1 MTRWPGEGGEAFC
14 AAPPSEASAIRPGE
28 SDSSGAG
35 LGIGLMFNPSLL
47 QYLRSDLGS
56 LDYLEIIPDTFWTD
70 FGPTRNR
77 RFVEIEPYVDVLD
90 WTAERVPVVAHHLG
104 LSLGTED
111 AFDVC
116 YLKQLV
122 QWQQRYRFPWHSDH
136 LSVARVPGSGRLEH
150 AGVGIPVVFDGEMLD
165 LMSTRIA
172 EVQSTISVPL
182 LVENSVYFLAIP
194 EQEYT
199 EPQFLNE
206 LTERTGCGLLL
217 DLHNLYANGRNHRFD
232 PLRFLD
238 ELDLQR
244 VVEIH
249 IAGGSEFAGMWTDS
263 HSGPCPEPV
272 WQLLDSVLP
281 RTPALRGVTFEFHHS
296 YYPVLGEDGIRSQ
309 LGRARS
315 SWNRLRS

>member
-1 MTRWPGEGGEAFC
+1 
-14 AAPPSEASAIRPGE
+14 
-28 SDSSGAG
+28 
-35 LGIGLMFNPSLL
+35 MFNPSLL
-47 QYLRSDLGS
+47 QYLRSSLSS

-70 FGPTRNR
+70 FGPTRDS

-90 WTAERVPVVAHHLG
+90 WTAERMPVVAHHLG

-111 AFDVC
+111 AFEAG
-116 YLKQLV
+116 YLEQLGR
-122 QWQQRYRFPWHSDH
+122 WQGRYGFPWHSDH

-150 AGVGIPVVFDGEMLD
+150 AGVGIPVAFDAEMLD
-165 LMSTRIA
+165 LMSLRIA
-172 EVQSTISVPL
+172 EVQSSISVPF
-182 LVENSVYFLAIP
+182 LVENSVNFLDIP

-206 LTERTGCGLLL
+206 LTERTSCGLLL
-217 DLHNLYANGRNHRFD
+217 DLHNLYANARNHRFD
-232 PLRFLD
+232 PFTFLD
-238 ELDLQR
+238 EVNLER

-263 HSGPCPEPV
+263 HSGPCPEAV
-272 WQLLDSVLP
+272 WQLLDWVLP
-281 RTPALRGVTFEFHHS
+281 RTPGLRGVTFEFHHS

-315 SWNRLRS
+315 SWERHRSSPCR